1 MAFTSEKSRVTFV
14 VGWEKISGARF
25 YTLVHRMS
33 DCSALGFYP
42 ALQEFIFYTHLKSC
56 CSMEMPQFTDI
67 CILMA
72 FSFGVC
78 SSFRDSPTG
87 GRCTAGSS
95 EARQEKVPT
104 TRPGGDPSAGDSG
117 TQSVLEFHISDLE
130 DSLQLFIVLC
140 NPRAL
145 TNRWRFNIYRWR
157 IDINS
162 WITDR

>member
-1 MAFTSEKSRVTFV
+1 MTAQLLGSTRAFRNLSFTHILNPV
-14 VGWEKISGARF
+14 VLWK
-25 YTLVHRMS
+25 
-33 DCSALGFYP
+33 
-42 ALQEFIFYTHLKSC
+42 
-56 CSMEMPQFTDI
+56 MPQFTDI

-78 SSFRDSPTG
+78 SSFRDSLTG

-104 TRPGGDPSAGDSG
+104 TCPGGDPSAGDSG
-117 TQSVLEFHISDLE
+117 TQSVLEFHISDFG

-145 TNRWRFNIYRWR
+145 TNRWGFNIYRWR